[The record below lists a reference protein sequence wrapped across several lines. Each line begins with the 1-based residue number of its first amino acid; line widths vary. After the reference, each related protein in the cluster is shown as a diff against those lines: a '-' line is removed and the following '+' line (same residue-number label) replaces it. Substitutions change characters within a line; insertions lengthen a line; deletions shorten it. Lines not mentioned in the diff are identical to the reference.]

1 MLSSEWAS
9 LALPGVSAAVG
20 LLVSPLPGSP
30 PWAPGD
36 ASGGPPGNHSN
47 VPARSGSPECEVGR
61 QVHLANWFQ
70 GTGIGQKVNGQLVRL
85 RLCSPSRRLSPPK
98 RTALPSSPVF
108 SAPQWGEKDRACQ
121 NQGSVFTSSVSFQTR
136 EKITQNQKAKRR
148 TSLKQL
154 RGEEADPTLLPTI
167 PGVYRNPFISTL
179 GV

>member
-1 MLSSEWAS
+1 MLRCLGSGAGWASLGTVLSSEWAS

-70 GTGIGQKVNGQLVRL
+70 ATGIGHKVNGQQVRL
-85 RLCSPSRRLSPPK
+85 RVCSPSRQLSPPK
-98 RTALPSSPVF
+98 RTELPLVSQLSSPVF
-108 SAPQWGEKDRACQ
+108 SAPQRDKKDRACQ
-121 NQGSVFTSSVSFQTR
+121 NQGSVFTSSMSFQTS
-136 EKITQNQKAKRR
+136 KRSHR
-148 TSLKQL
+148 TKVKTE
-154 RGEEADPTLLPTI
+154 GA
-167 PGVYRNPFISTL
+167 
-179 GV
+179 

>member
-1 MLSSEWAS
+1 MLRCLGSGAGWPSLGTVLSSEWAS

-70 GTGIGQKVNGQLVRL
+70 GTGVGHKVTGQQVSLL
-85 RLCSPSRRLSPPK
+85 LWSPSSQLSPPK
-98 RTALPSSPVF
+98 RAELPLVFQPSSPVF
-108 SAPQWGEKDRACQ
+108 SQHLSR
-121 NQGSVFTSSVSFQTR
+121 TR
-136 EKITQNQKAKRR
+136 KTEPAR
-148 TSLKQL
+148 TKVVCSPL
-154 RGEEADPTLLPTI
+154 A
-167 PGVYRNPFISTL
+167 
-179 GV
+179 